1 LRKTIDAAFSRTFGI
16 TVVCHLKSH
25 PEQNPLSVIELSLN
39 YISKPIW
46 FIITFLAD
54 IMHKSRH
61 KKESILMQ
69 IVPSEQS
76 NLFSTD
82 PYQHPF
88 T

>member
-1 LRKTIDAAFSRTFGI
+1 MDVPGPKI
-16 TVVCHLKSH
+16 H
-25 PEQNPLSVIELSLN
+25 PEQNTISVTGLSS
-39 YISKPIW
+39 

-82 PYQHPF
+82 PYQNPF